1 MGGGLSVCL
10 VVCRCVLW
18 LLKDVLSIKMRFTSL
33 ITEWMDGDFRSVIG
47 SLKSCVGLFLFSLMF
62 FPRLSEKLD
71 VMSSSIL
78 TLVYHL
84 MF

>member
-18 LLKDVLSIKMRFTSL
+18 LLKDGLSMKVRFASL
-33 ITEWMDGDFRSVIG
+33 ITEWMDGDFRSIMG
-47 SLKSCVGLFLFSLMF
+47 SLKSCVELFLFSLMF
-62 FPRLSEKLD
+62 FPKWSEKVE
-71 VMSSSIL
+71 VMASSIL
-78 TLVYHL
+78 SFVYL